1 MQQRNKKVE
10 AVHYDAT
17 PVETIEIIESIVN
30 REQIPRRAAFAIGNA
45 VKYLCRADLK
55 EFENWEDDVA
65 KAENYL
71 HRALTGKWK

>member
-1 MQQRNKKVE
+1 MPHVNTKI
-10 AVHYDAT
+10 AGLHYQT
-17 PVETIEIIESIVN
+17 MPCEVIEIIESIVN
-30 REQIPRRAAFAIGNA
+30 REQIPRKAAYAIGNA
-45 VKYLCRADLK
+45 VKYLCRAGLK

>member
-1 MQQRNKKVE
+1 MQRNKKVE

-30 REQIPRRAAFAIGNA
+30 REQIPRKAAYAIGNA
-45 VKYLCRADLK
+45 VKYLFRAGLK